1 MRTLRSLINKATVYL
16 TIVSFMALMCGGVSF
31 AQSNGSG
38 ERSLENSAREI
49 TPSWLNA
56 DLYKT
61 YKVKEINEGDKG
73 AQAGE
78 NAEYLE
84 KELGQSLAEDTTTK
98 VKPDLK
104 KKTGGETTDASGVA
118 KEGVSFLSP
127 EGTIL
132 ITADYEVDIGS
143 GEAEY
148 QYHDE
153 DGRLMWEYIDGIK
166 HIYVGFDDAGY
177 AFDGTT
183 DSIQNAID
191 IADSR
196 DVILVYAG
204 TYVGDIDI
212 SHDVRIYGGFN
223 SSGQRDIAGSTTTI
237 TGNIDVTSTLNADSG
252 TMELGE
258 LNGFYMSADS
268 RIDASNSD
276 FALIDLTFGNN
287 TYVSVIDGNVW
298 IKVTS
303 GGLDWPS
310 TSRTGPGGLLAYFSA
325 PDTTVSNVGNPR
337 LEDIPSVS
345 TPATIS
351 DTLET
356 PMRKWN
362 RPGRQLHD
370 ETVMISYITFG
381 TNYSNPMNKDNLK
394 TIFKGL
400 LTNKDALALDAAG
413 ALDPALIAKLLQDI
427 LGEAALP
434 LSIDEI
440 DSQVMEI
447 AMILANIFKNP
458 TSEQKLMIDVLQELL
473 DEAQKLEEETGN
485 EDLKKATDDF
495 TEMVATVLLAQAL
508 PDLLKKGDIS
518 NMKSVFEELDMEK
531 EQILREYK
539 DSVRIY
545 YKSLV
550 EELAANMATL
560 QLKDILSKSLTEREL
575 GKLSTQRIDEI
586 VNKIRSVKDKT
597 ITEEQILKVEGKYR
611 EEYLVPAKRI
621 LEENIKILLQGF
633 TKKLFSVLDGA
644 GLVKEKTV
652 EGKPVLNIDLSVR

>member
-310 TSRTGPGGLLAYFSA
+310 TSRTGPGGLPAYFSA